1 MSDKTKTVSVRL
13 TEQQYEDLC
22 RAKRRREQQIERVS
36 GAPVTLSMQAFLAG
50 SLMLSVDR
58 GSHADR

>member
-36 GAPVTLSMQAFLAG
+36 GAPVTTG
-50 SLMLSVDR
+50 S
-58 GSHADR
+58 G